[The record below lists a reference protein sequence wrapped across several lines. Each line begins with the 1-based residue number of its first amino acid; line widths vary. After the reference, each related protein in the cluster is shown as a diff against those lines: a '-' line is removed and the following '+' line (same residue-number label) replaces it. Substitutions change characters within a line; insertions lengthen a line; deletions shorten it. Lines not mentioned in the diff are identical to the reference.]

1 MRCLLG
7 LSNVQQHLL
16 EPPTGIYVFQT
27 PSGDRNSAKEKQSLD
42 ALQKNPKAP
51 YYSLFTSLLPRN
63 KMNMINIFFFNV
75 IKFNMVFL

>member
-16 EPPTGIYVFQT
+16 EPPTGIFVFQT
-27 PSGDRNSAKEKQSLD
+27 PSGDRNSAKKKQSLD

-51 YYSLFTSLLPRN
+51 YYSLFTNLLPIGR
-63 KMNMINIFFFNV
+63 KKYDINIFFNV
-75 IKFNMVFL
+75 IKFNRVFL